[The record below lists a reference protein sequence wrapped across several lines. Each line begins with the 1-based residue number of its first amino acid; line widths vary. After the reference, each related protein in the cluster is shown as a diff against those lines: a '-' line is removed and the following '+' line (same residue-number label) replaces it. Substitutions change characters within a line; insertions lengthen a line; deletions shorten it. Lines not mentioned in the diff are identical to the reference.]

1 MEIAAGWISTTARIG
16 ECEMDNEW
24 LSPEWPNAYFKYVHD
39 WRRYI
44 SADMRAAWNTF
55 TDDQKRMI
63 FENAEAQ
70 ADAEEWE

>member
-1 MEIAAGWISTTARIG
+1 MGKMHGGDDVEMTSG
-16 ECEMDNEW
+16 EW
-24 LSPEWPNAYFKYVHD
+24 VSPEWPNEYFRYVHD

-44 SADMRAAWNTF
+44 SADMRAAWDTF